1 VAERS
6 GSAEDDDQKR
16 FEEPDPA
23 AGEKGGEGHGAAT
36 PVPSA
41 TSRRKKDDH
50 QESLRWQL
58 TIGRPVAKRHLGRML
73 AVLEGV
79 IDVLDEVNLDSIET
93 KSAEEANKIRVL
105 ADRLAA
111 IGARFGN
118 RANPVD
124 KK

>member
-1 VAERS
+1 
-6 GSAEDDDQKR
+6 
-16 FEEPDPA
+16 
-23 AGEKGGEGHGAAT
+23 
-36 PVPSA
+36 
-41 TSRRKKDDH
+41 
-50 QESLRWQL
+50 
-58 TIGRPVAKRHLGRML
+58 ML